1 MNSPDF
7 VTKVLHTV
15 VKYNHRLHHTKC
27 DDEFYKATGHR
38 ISDFFEFKE
47 GDLIIFLKKRLNMF
61 LIDDKGWATAKDYD
75 ERKEFNLSQAVQ
87 RRAIAANASQ
97 QPA

>member
-15 VKYNHRLHHTKC
+15 IKYNHKLHHSKC
-27 DDEFYKATGHR
+27 DDEFFKATGHR

-47 GDLIIFLKKRLNMF
+47 GDLIIFLKKRVNMF
-61 LIDDKGWATAKDYD
+61 MVDDKGWAQAKDYD
-75 ERKEFNLSQAVQ
+75 ERKEFNLNQTV
-87 RRAIAANASQ
+87 
-97 QPA
+97 